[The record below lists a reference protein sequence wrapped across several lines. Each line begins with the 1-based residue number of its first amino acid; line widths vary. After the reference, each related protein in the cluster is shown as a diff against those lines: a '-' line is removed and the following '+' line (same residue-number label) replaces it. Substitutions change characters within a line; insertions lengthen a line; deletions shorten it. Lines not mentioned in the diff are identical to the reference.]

1 MSGAL
6 LQLAALSS
14 QDVYLTGNPEITLFK
29 KNYLRYTNFSS
40 ETVQIAFDGG
50 SVSFGNTTTAT
61 LEKSGD
67 LISRIV
73 LVVNLEPFTS
83 TYKWGYVDRIGHAMI
98 DSIRISIGQSDIDIQ
113 HNDWID
119 IYQRMNKDRSQSE
132 NYDIMIGNVS
142 TLKNIDYSHDGYQLF
157 IPLEF
162 WTAKNSTSVFPV
174 CATKDNFQV
183 TVKFRDVSELIN
195 YYGDTIPTELPTIT
209 SGYLLVDYIY
219 LEPTEKSLF
228 EHNNHEYLIEVVQ
241 DMSDTVVSLST
252 KINLIFD
259 KPTKYLVW
267 YVQLNKYLERNQFMV
282 WAADNNWE
290 QARINFAKLVWLI
303 TRVGLDASD
312 PNNPIIDLGTG
323 YVNIGQVPAKI
334 TGGNT
339 IFDSLANKVNGILLF
354 AENINGDMIANATI
368 DNVILT
374 QNTITYE
381 DMSTTNDE
389 FRADSSTT
397 VQQLNFIN
405 IHTYSIIDRF
415 NYANFINRTDNP
427 VVSSSFELN
436 GKNRFQER
444 DGFFY
449 NYLQPYYYFTN
460 SPPDGVNVYTFA
472 LHPTDTQPSGT
483 INLGYVNS
491 KDLIVSL
498 GKNNNTS
505 ANYLSYFKNGNI
517 RIFAYCYNL
526 LKIFNGHTS
535 LAY

>member
-1 MSGAL
+1 
-6 LQLAALSS
+6 
-14 QDVYLTGNPEITLFK
+14 
-29 KNYLRYTNFSS
+29 
-40 ETVQIAFDGG
+40 
-50 SVSFGNTTTAT
+50 
-61 LEKSGD
+61 
-67 LISRIV
+67 
-73 LVVNLEPFTS
+73 
-83 TYKWGYVDRIGHAMI
+83 
-98 DSIRISIGQSDIDIQ
+98 
-113 HNDWID
+113 
-119 IYQRMNKDRSQSE
+119 
-132 NYDIMIGNVS
+132 
-142 TLKNIDYSHDGYQLF
+142 
-157 IPLEF
+157 
-162 WTAKNSTSVFPV
+162 
-174 CATKDNFQV
+174 
-183 TVKFRDVSELIN
+183 
-195 YYGDTIPTELPTIT
+195 
-209 SGYLLVDYIY
+209 
-219 LEPTEKSLF
+219 
-228 EHNNHEYLIEVVQ
+228 
-241 DMSDTVVSLST
+241 
-252 KINLIFD
+252 
-259 KPTKYLVW
+259 
-267 YVQLNKYLERNQFMV
+267 MV
-282 WAADNNWE
+282 WASDNNWE
-290 QARINFAKLVWLI
+290 QAKNNFAKLVWLI

-323 YVNIGQVPAKI
+323 YVNIGQGPAKI

-354 AENINGDMIANATI
+354 AENINNSLSSSMIAKATI

-374 QNTITYE
+374 QNDITYE

-389 FRADSSTT
+389 FKSDSSTT
-397 VQQLNFIN
+397 TQQLNFIN

-460 SPPDGVNVYTFA
+460 SPPDGVNVYTFS

-491 KDLIVSL
+491 KDLIVTL
-498 GKNNNTS
+498 GKYNNIN
-505 ANYLSYFKNGNI
+505 ANYLNYFKNGNI